1 MPMQDVFTGKNGTLT
16 LSPSQTLIPEGA
28 AATDIH
34 NAYKLPA
41 AAAPI
46 ARLTAIEVYVDTA
59 LEEFHQIGQRH
70 AVSLHPGDI
79 HIHGKVGQA
88 YINGALLFLLL
99 GGGAS
104 KNNPKEQYVQ
114 PVFDIAM
121 SLTDPA
127 IADTTTAATLT
138 ITGVK
143 FATWMNT
150 IPEDGFVMQNLTFK
164 ALKINVVDK
173 GSGVDTSGLF

>member
-1 MPMQDVFTGKNGTLT
+1 MQDVFTGKNGTLT
-16 LSPSQTLIPEGA
+16 LTPSNALVPEGV
-28 AATDIH
+28 AATKIH
-34 NAYKLPA
+34 TAYGLTPA
-41 AAAPI
+41 AAVI

-70 AVSLHPGDI
+70 AISLHPGDI

-88 YINGALLFLLL
+88 YVNGALLFLLL
-99 GGGAS
+99 GAGAA
-104 KNNPKEQYVQ
+104 KNNPAEQYVQ
-114 PVFDIAM
+114 PVFDINM
-121 SLTDPA
+121 TLTDPA
-127 IADTTTAATLT
+127 IADTKTNATLT

-173 GSGVDTSGLF
+173 GAGVDSSAIF